1 MVKKVQL
8 RQRSFSMSGRRVEEV
23 GPNPPWMDAVPQVF
37 RDERG
42 ELGRTGR
49 LDDLVLPGTLR
60 FRFL

>member
-1 MVKKVQL
+1 
-8 RQRSFSMSGRRVEEV
+8 MSGRRVEEV